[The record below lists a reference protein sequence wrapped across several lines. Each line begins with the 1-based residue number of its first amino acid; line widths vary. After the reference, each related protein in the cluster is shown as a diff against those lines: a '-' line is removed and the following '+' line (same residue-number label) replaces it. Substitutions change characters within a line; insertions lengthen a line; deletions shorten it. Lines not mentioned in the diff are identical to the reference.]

1 MPDFINNW
9 WDALNFD
16 LQVFYGIAIV
26 ALAAL
31 ILQLVLTAFT
41 GMDDL
46 GAGDM
51 DVGSFHEH
59 DSGMS
64 IFSVRGVTAFFIG
77 FGWMGVILTKRGFG
91 LPMTLLISLAVGV
104 ALMIAIYL
112 MMRSFMR
119 LQSSG
124 TLDYG
129 NAVGQMGTVYL
140 TIPPVQRAG
149 GQIETMIQGR
159 LVTAEALQKGTHP
172 LKPGTKVKVVE
183 RIGSST
189 LIVEPLD
196 QI

>member
-1 MPDFINNW
+1 M
-9 WDALNFD
+9 L
-16 LQVFYGIAIV
+16 
-26 ALAAL
+26 
-31 ILQLVLTAFT
+31 
-41 GMDDL
+41 
-46 GAGDM
+46 
-51 DVGSFHEH
+51 
-59 DSGMS
+59 
-64 IFSVRGVTAFFIG
+64 
-77 FGWMGVILTKRGFG
+77 
-91 LPMTLLISLAVGV
+91 
-104 ALMIAIYL
+104 AIYL

-140 TIPPVQRAG
+140 TIPPVQRSG

-159 LVTAEALQKGTHP
+159 LVTAEALQKGTLP

-196 QI
+196 

>member
-1 MPDFINNW
+1 MPDFLNNW
-9 WDALNFD
+9 WDALNFN
-16 LQVFYGIAIV
+16 LQVFYGIAIIAMV
-26 ALAAL
+26 ALL
-31 ILQLVLTAFT
+31 LQMFLTLFMGLDDAG
-41 GMDDL
+41 GMD
-46 GAGDM
+46 GGD
-51 DVGSFHEH
+51 VSSH

-64 IFSVRGVTAFFIG
+64 IFSVRGITAFFTG
-77 FGWMGVILTKRGFG
+77 FGWTGVILTKRGLG
-91 LPMTLLISLAVGV
+91 LPPTLAISLVVGT
-104 ALMIAIYL
+104 ALMLAIYL

-159 LVTAEALQKGTHP
+159 LVTAEALQKGTLP

-196 QI
+196 

>member
-9 WDALNFD
+9 WDALNFE
-16 LQVFYGIAIV
+16 LQVFYGIAII

-31 ILQLVLTAFT
+31 ALQMILSLFM
-41 GMDDL
+41 GMDDAD
-46 GAGDM
+46 AGGM
-51 DVGSFHEH
+51 DGGLDHH

-64 IFSVRGVTAFFIG
+64 IFSIRGVTAFFTG
-77 FGWMGVILTKRGFG
+77 FGWTGVICTKQGLG
-91 LPMTLLISLAVGV
+91 LPLTLFLALGVGGS
-104 ALMIAIYL
+104 LMIGIYL
-112 MMRSFMR
+112 LMRSLMR

-140 TIPPVQRAG
+140 TIPPVKRSG
-149 GQIETMIQGR
+149 GQVETMIQGR
-159 LVTAEALQKGTHP
+159 LVTAEALQKGSTP
-172 LKPGTKVKVVE
+172 LQPGTKVKVVE

-196 QI
+196 